1 MHCAFSL
8 FSLLPSPSSTP
19 QVVSSIHSLFL
30 ALASCPQSF
39 PKLKNHYHHRYHHQE
54 EESVIIPMV
63 NGFGTKP
70 TPSDTILRTA
80 RFLIQASDASKVA
93 GETLIIANGGGNR
106 TAVIFQEGGDTG
118 VYGVLDVRD
127 DIGVHGDHYG
137 SRYSGYSLDLDAQ
150 CWRFNASDLLNRSR
164 NSRIVFAGD
173 SIGRNQW
180 ESLLCML
187 AQGVSNKSTIY
198 EENGNPITK
207 HRGFLSMRFQEYN
220 LTVEYY
226 RLPFLVILDRPPK
239 NASKE
244 VRGAIR
250 VDVLH
255 WYSSKW
261 VGADVLVFNAGHWW
275 NHDKTIHMGLYFQ
288 EGGTV
293 NMSMDVM
300 EAFRR
305 SLQTLK
311 LWSIQNLDPGK
322 SHIFFRSYA
331 PVHYRNG
338 TWNEGGSCDTNTA
351 PETDYTKMEAEPP
364 NNLFISDV
372 VKLMERANRKAQF
385 LNISY
390 LSEFRNDGHPSSHR
404 EPGTPPD
411 APQDC
416 SHWCLPGVPDTWNEL
431 LYAQLLSKGFRARA
445 K

>member
-106 TAVIFQEGGDTG
+106 TAVIFQ
-118 VYGVLDVRD
+118 V
-127 DIGVHGDHYG
+127 
-137 SRYSGYSLDLDAQ
+137 
-150 CWRFNASDLLNRSR
+150 FNASDLLNRSR

-275 NHDKTIHMGLYFQ
+275 NHDKTIHM

-351 PETDYTKMEAEPP
+351 PETDHTKMEAEPP
-364 NNLFISDV
+364 NNLFVSDV

>member
-1 MHCAFSL
+1 MDLQPSVSDNQQPIPVVPQKLQLISFPIFTKREATYALCFLSFLIITITFFNTTSRFQHPQ
-8 FSLLPSPSSTP
+8 SLLGIGFLSPVLPKTQKSLPPPPSS
-19 QVVSSIHSLFL
+19 S
-30 ALASCPQSF
+30 
-39 PKLKNHYHHRYHHQE
+39 
-54 EESVIIPMV
+54 
-63 NGFGTKP
+63 
-70 TPSDTILRTA
+70 
-80 RFLIQASDASKVA
+80 
-93 GETLIIANGGGNR
+93 GGGVCDYSNGKWVWDE
-106 TAVIFQEGGDTG
+106 TYALQFYSEDCPF
-118 VYGVLDVRD
+118 LDPGFRCQQ
-127 DIGVHGDHYG
+127 
-137 SRYSGYSLDLDAQ
+137 SGRRDLDYRKWRWQ
-150 CWRFNASDLLNRSR
+150 PHGCDLPRFNASDLLNRSR

-250 VDVLH
+250 IDMLH

-311 LWSIQNLDPGK
+311 LWSIQNLDPGR

-372 VKLMERANRKAQF
+372 VKLMESANRKAQF